1 MKKLVILMVISSIL
15 FCFIR
20 CVLDNHIKESATQE
34 VAEPEPYIFPLLEDI
49 NGQVAI
55 MESIRECIETQSVA
69 NTALQEENRKLKEE
83 ITSLKE
89 DRNRLIT
96 EKNNLIKEQE
106 ELMIMIDEFKSYVL

>member
-1 MKKLVILMVISSIL
+1 MKKLVILMVAL
-15 FCFIR
+15 FCSALLGIMLVENF
-20 CVLDNHIKESATQE
+20 KESAPQE
-34 VAEPEPYIFPLLEDI
+34 VVEPETYTFPLLEDI

-55 MESIRECIETQSVA
+55 MKSIRECIETQSVA

-83 ITSLKE
+83 ISSLKE